1 MIYIYCK
8 TLDNLNRV
16 GELLCR
22 ANSVQD
28 KNGNDSWVINEA
40 EDDCWI
46 IETNCNQ
53 SPAAIIYRIGTDVV
67 CIEVDADC
75 APNAIEPLIKQYGF
89 DNVKWLL
96 TK

>member
-8 TLDNLNRV
+8 TLDTHNRI
-16 GELLCR
+16 GGLLCR
-22 ANSVQD
+22 ANSVRD
-28 KNGNDSWVINEA
+28 KNKNDSWVINKA

-46 IETNCNQ
+46 IESNCIQ
-53 SPAAIIYRIGTDVV
+53 SPIAIFYRVGAEVV
-67 CIEVDADC
+67 CIEVDDDC